1 MTNDNGDRAA
11 EVKSA
16 VEYLCLNIS
25 DIQDLLEGAGNGG
38 PLHEAL
44 RLLRSEDAGGE
55 AGGDALRQALDA
67 LNAAMIHGGDV
78 LGVHGSRGRGM
89 SARSGFGARQRVDAA
104 FGCPR
109 RRCSRVWAVER
120 GATAPPVCEIF
131 GEPLSWD
138 RR

>member
-1 MTNDNGDRAA
+1 MTNDHGDRAA

-25 DIQDLLEGAGNGG
+25 DIQDFLEGAGNGG

-44 RLLRSEDAGGE
+44 RLLRSEDAD
-55 AGGDALRQALDA
+55 GDALRQALDA
-67 LNAAMIHGGDV
+67 LNAAVIHGGDV
-78 LGVHGSRGRGM
+78 FGVHGGRGRGM
-89 SARSGFGARQRVDAA
+89 SARSGLGARQRVDAA
-104 FGCPR
+104 FRCPR